1 MKGNASMKDLCKTAL
16 EHPFATV
23 VVVGAVARG
32 VATIIAAARGKPV
45 EPVVQVK
52 TVKNAEPVEDS

>member
-1 MKGNASMKDLCKTAL
+1 MKDLCKTAL
-16 EHPFATV
+16 AHPFATV

-32 VATIIAAARGKPV
+32 VATIITAARGKPI

-52 TVKNAEPVEDS
+52 TVKNPEPVTES

>member
-1 MKGNASMKDLCKTAL
+1 MKGSASMKDLCKTAL
-16 EHPFATV
+16 AHPFATV

-52 TVKNAEPVEDS
+52 TIEKVEPDVDI

>member
-1 MKGNASMKDLCKTAL
+1 MKGITYMKDLCKTAL

-52 TVKNAEPVEDS
+52 TVKKVDPDLD